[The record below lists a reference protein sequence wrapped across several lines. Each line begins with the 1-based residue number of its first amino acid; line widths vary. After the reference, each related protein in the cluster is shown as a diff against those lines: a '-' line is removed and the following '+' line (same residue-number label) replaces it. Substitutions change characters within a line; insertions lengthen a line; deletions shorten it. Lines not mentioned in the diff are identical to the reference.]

1 MAQVKTERMKV
12 VALYLNPDGT
22 VRADVE
28 KPAGGPNPT
37 PMPAGARHALD
48 NLPFAGHPTL
58 GTEIDVTY
66 NTVTPAAASKSNG

>member
-12 VALYLNPDGT
+12 VALHLNPDGT

-28 KPAGGPNPT
+28 KRADGPNAS

-48 NLPFAGHPTL
+48 SLPFNGHPAL
-58 GTEIDVTY
+58 GAEIDVTY
-66 NTVTPAAASKSNG
+66 NTVTPAASKSNG